1 MSGQDAQKKSA
12 TSLSSCHRPDKPT
25 IDQIESDLA
34 SIEINENDALFNGPK
49 AAEAIGKKKQII
61 TSRQHLNDDND
72 EDATFYERLE
82 KYILFKLNLE
92 TSSSTSSENNKNTNI
107 SSLSLDYLNKDLDTL
122 DKHIGSLKNFIEISK
137 KFLETN
143 KK

>member
-1 MSGQDAQKKSA
+1 MSSQDAQKPSSA
-12 TSLSSCHRPDKPT
+12 SSSSLSSRRPDKPT

-34 SIEINENDALFNGPK
+34 SIGINENDALFNGPSGSEILK
-49 AAEAIGKKKQII
+49 SKR
-61 TSRQHLNDDND
+61 SSLNPND
-72 EDATFYERLE
+72 EDGTFYERLE

-92 TSSSTSSENNKNTNI
+92 TAVENKNN

-137 KFLETN
+137 KFLQTN
-143 KK
+143 K